1 MQNFTSLGKYLLEL
15 SFLALLIRFIFFG
28 AEIGISLA
36 IISVVIS
43 MAYNKWLEKAKL
55 TQYEEIVNRL
65 NSEKAELEAARIA
78 DKAELQERIDLAF
91 AKIGNLSLDN
101 SIKNVVTSEK
111 SQKLQ
116 TPSTRR
122 LF

>member
-1 MQNFTSLGKYLLEL
+1 MQKFNSFGKYLLEL
-15 SFLALLIRFIFFG
+15 SFLALLIRFIFFS

-36 IISVVIS
+36 IISIVIS
-43 MAYNKWLEKAKL
+43 MAYNKWLDKSKI
-55 TQYEEIVNRL
+55 TQYEEIINTMK
-65 NSEKAELEAARIA
+65 SDKAELEAKIA
-78 DKAELQERIDLAF
+78 SNQSDLQERIDLAF
-91 AKIGNLSLDN
+91 SKIGNLSLDN

-116 TPSTRR
+116 APSTRR

>member
-1 MQNFTSLGKYLLEL
+1 MQKITSLGKYLLEL
-15 SFLALLIRFIFFG
+15 SFLALLIRFIFFS

-43 MAYNKWLEKAKL
+43 MAYNKWLEKAKI
-55 TQYEEIVNRL
+55 TQYEEIINRL
-65 NSEKAELEAARIA
+65 NSDKAELEAARIA
-78 DKAELQERIDLAF
+78 DKNELQERIDLAF
-91 AKIGNLSLDN
+91 AKIGNLNLDN

-116 TPSTRR
+116 APSTRR

>member
-36 IISVVIS
+36 IISVVVS

-65 NSEKAELEAARIA
+65 NSDKAELEAARIA

-122 LF
+122 IF

>member
-1 MQNFTSLGKYLLEL
+1 MQNITSLGKYLLEL

-36 IISVVIS
+36 IISVVVS
-43 MAYNKWLEKAKL
+43 MAYNKWLEKAKI
-55 TQYEEIVNRL
+55 TQYEEIINRL
-65 NSEKAELEAARIA
+65 NSDKAELEAARIA
-78 DKAELQERIDLAF
+78 DKNELQERIDLAF
-91 AKIGNLSLDN
+91 AKIGNLNLDN

-116 TPSTRR
+116 APSTRR

>member
-1 MQNFTSLGKYLLEL
+1 MQKITSLGKYLLEL
-15 SFLALLIRFIFFG
+15 SFLALLIRFIFFS

-43 MAYNKWLEKAKL
+43 MAYNKWLEKAKI
-55 TQYEEIVNRL
+55 TQYEEIINRL
-65 NSEKAELEAARIA
+65 NSDKAELEAARIA

-91 AKIGNLSLDN
+91 AKIGNLNLDN

-116 TPSTRR
+116 APSTRR

>member
-1 MQNFTSLGKYLLEL
+1 MQKFTSFGKYLLEL
-15 SFLALLIRFIFFG
+15 SFLALLIRFIFFS

-36 IISVVIS
+36 IISIVIS
-43 MAYNKWLEKAKL
+43 MTYNKWLEKAKI
-55 TQYEEIVNRL
+55 TQYEEIISKL
-65 NSEKAELEAARIA
+65 ETQKKEAEALRIV
-78 DKAELQERIDLAF
+78 DKQELQERIDLAF
-91 AKIGNLSLDN
+91 ARIGNLSLDN

-116 TPSTRR
+116 TPSTKR

>member
-1 MQNFTSLGKYLLEL
+1 MQKFNSFGKYLLEL
-15 SFLALLIRFIFFG
+15 SFLALLIRFIFFS

-36 IISVVIS
+36 IISIVIS
-43 MAYNKWLEKAKL
+43 MAYNKWLDKSKI
-55 TQYEEIVNRL
+55 TQYEEIINTMK
-65 NSEKAELEAARIA
+65 SDKAELEAKIA
-78 DKAELQERIDLAF
+78 SNQSDLQERIDLAF
-91 AKIGNLSLDN
+91 SKIGNLSLDN

-116 TPSTRR
+116 APSTKR

>member
-1 MQNFTSLGKYLLEL
+1 MQNITSLGKYLLEL

-36 IISVVIS
+36 IISVVVS
-43 MAYNKWLEKAKL
+43 MAYNKWLEKAKI
-55 TQYEEIVNRL
+55 TQYEEIINRL
-65 NSEKAELEAARIA
+65 NSDKAELEAARIA

-91 AKIGNLSLDN
+91 AKIGNLNLDN

-116 TPSTRR
+116 APSTRR

>member
-1 MQNFTSLGKYLLEL
+1 MQNITSLGKYLLQL
-15 SFLALLIRFIFFG
+15 SFLALLTRFIFFG
-28 AEIGISLA
+28 AEMSVAFA
-36 IISVVIS
+36 IISLVVS
-43 MAYNKWLEKAKL
+43 MAYNKWLEKAKI
-55 TQYEEIVNRL
+55 TQYEEIINRL
-65 NSEKAELEAARIA
+65 DSEKAQLEALRIA
-78 DKAELQERIDLAF
+78 DKVELQERIDLAF
-91 AKIGNLSLDN
+91 AKIGNLNLDN

>member
-1 MQNFTSLGKYLLEL
+1 MQKFTSFGKYLLEL
-15 SFLALLIRFIFFG
+15 SFLALLIRFIFFS

-36 IISVVIS
+36 IISLVIS
-43 MAYNKWLEKAKL
+43 MAYNKWLEKAKI
-55 TQYEEIVNRL
+55 TQYEEIISKL
-65 NSEKAELEAARIA
+65 ETQKKEAEALRIV
-78 DKAELQERIDLAF
+78 DKQELQERIDLAF
-91 AKIGNLSLDN
+91 ARIGNLSLDN

-116 TPSTRR
+116 TPSTKR

>member
-1 MQNFTSLGKYLLEL
+1 MQNITSLGKYLLEL

-36 IISVVIS
+36 IISVVVS
-43 MAYNKWLEKAKL
+43 MAYNKWLEKAKI
-55 TQYEEIVNRL
+55 TQYEEIINRL
-65 NSEKAELEAARIA
+65 NSDKAELEAARIA

-91 AKIGNLSLDN
+91 AKIGNLNLDN